1 MAVYRTSSWPHGS
14 LFNLG
19 HGIANCD
26 GEFRC
31 GNTRWDFSSCARM
44 RGGPGRTR
52 TDNQSVMEYR
62 GVRPTPLV
70 GHPSRSPEKSKGDL
84 AEKGSG
90 CPDNCPTRVLGRTR
104 T

>member
-44 RGGPGRTR
+44 RGGAGRTR
-52 TDNQSVMEYR
+52 TNHQSVMEYG
-62 GVRPTPLV
+62 GVRPA
-70 GHPSRSPEKSKGDL
+70 HPVEHHALELEQFRFLGISTKGESYAAL
-84 AEKGSG
+84 LSCSCRAL
-90 CPDNCPTRVLGRTR
+90 R
-104 T
+104 